1 MTGVLKSIR
10 TLAAD
15 TKGLA
20 MLEFAFMMPIFV
32 LLCVGGSELANYIT
46 TRMRLSQIALQ
57 VADNAARLG
66 TGSPLAAKTINETD
80 IHDVFSGAQLE
91 SGKLDLFANGRI
103 ILSDLEN
110 NPATTGESNA
120 YKIGWQRCY
129 GSKTSA
135 TSTYGATGDIKEYM
149 GPASRKTKVLP
160 DNASMFVEI
169 YYIYKPLM
177 PGISARFI
185 PAATSGQGVIIRE
198 LASMAV
204 RDRRNLTT
212 GPLAVAGTTPATC

>member
-1 MTGVLKSIR
+1 MIRARPSVRSLSRDSKGV
-10 TLAAD
+10 
-15 TKGLA
+15 A

-32 LLCVGGSELANYIT
+32 ILCVGGSELANYIT

-57 VADNAARLG
+57 VADNAARIG
-66 TGSPLAAKTINETD
+66 TGTPLAAKTISETD
-80 IHDVFSGAQLE
+80 INDVFAGAQLE
-91 SGKLDLFANGRI
+91 SGKLDLRANGRI

-110 NPATTGESNA
+110 NPSTTGAANA

-129 GSKTSA
+129 GTKTSA
-135 TSTYGATGDIKEYM
+135 TSRYGRTGDIKAYM
-149 GPASRKTKVLP
+149 GPASRQTKVLP

-185 PAATSGQGVIIRE
+185 PSATAGQGVVLRE
-198 LASMAV
+198 TASMAV

-212 GPLAVAGTTPATC
+212 GPLPVAGTTAATC